1 MMDIFSIKGRRRM
14 GAISIAAI
22 ILCVTWLIQLSIL
35 SKLTFSQV
43 MCNLPLALTIVWG
56 ATFGSPMEKP
66 TSDELRVSSVAAI
79 FARQLLSGSIS
90 GCLVGAFFAALY
102 CSIAPVF
109 PVSFPVIGWV
119 SGYFSLKNFNQ
130 AAFLCIP
137 LVLLLTF
144 LAELIM
150 AGQLLIMGRPDVIS
164 HFVTISFPEAL
175 LNALIAPVLFFPMRG
190 WFEFSQWRQAA
201 YE

>member
-1 MMDIFSIKGRRRM
+1 MDILGIKGRRRI
-14 GAISIAAI
+14 GEITIAGL
-22 ILCVTWLIQLSIL
+22 ILWVAWLIQLTIL

-43 MCNLPLALTIVWG
+43 LCNLPLAMTIVWG

-66 TSDELRVSSVAAI
+66 TSDELRVASVPAVLV
-79 FARQLLSGSIS
+79 RQLLSGSVS
-90 GCLVGAFFAALY
+90 GALVGGFFAALS
-102 CSIAPVF
+102 CSVLPVF
-109 PVSFPVIGWV
+109 PAAYPVIGWI

-144 LAELIM
+144 LAEIIM
-150 AGQLLIMGRPDVIS
+150 AAQLALMGRPDVTA
-164 HFVTISFPEAL
+164 HFITVSFPEAL

-190 WFEFSQWRQAA
+190 WFEFSQWRQAG

>member
-1 MMDIFSIKGRRRM
+1 MGFLSIRGRRRL
-14 GAISIAAI
+14 GEITIAAV
-22 ILCVTWLIQLSIL
+22 ILWVAWIMQLTIL
-35 SKLTFSQV
+35 SNLTFSQV
-43 MCNLPLALTIVWG
+43 LCNLPLAMTIVWG

-66 TSDELRVSSVAAI
+66 TSDELRIASVGAI
-79 FARQLLSGSIS
+79 LIRQLLSGSIS
-90 GCLVGAFFAALY
+90 GAIVGGFFAALS
-102 CSIAPVF
+102 CSVLPTF
-109 PVSFPVIGWV
+109 PVAYPIIGWI

-144 LAELIM
+144 LAEIIM
-150 AGQLLIMGRPDVIS
+150 AAQLIAMGRPDVPA

-190 WFEFSQWRQAA
+190 WYEFSQWRRAA

>member
-1 MMDIFSIKGRRRM
+1 M
-14 GAISIAAI
+14 
-22 ILCVTWLIQLSIL
+22 QLTIL

-43 MCNLPLALTIVWG
+43 LCNLPLALTIVWG

-66 TSDELRVSSVAAI
+66 TSDELRVASVGAI
-79 FARQLLSGSIS
+79 FVRQLLSGSIS
-90 GCLVGAFFAALY
+90 GAIVGGFFAALS
-102 CSIAPVF
+102 CSVLPVY
-109 PVSFPVIGWV
+109 PVAYPVIGWI

-144 LAELIM
+144 LAEIIM
-150 AGQLLIMGRPDVIS
+150 AAQLLLCGRPDVLS

-190 WFEFSQWRQAA
+190 WFEFTQWRQGT

>member
-1 MMDIFSIKGRRRM
+1 MGFLSIRGRRRL
-14 GAISIAAI
+14 GEITIAGV
-22 ILCVTWLIQLSIL
+22 ILWVAWLFQLSIL

-43 MCNLPLALTIVWG
+43 LCNLPLALTIVWG

-66 TSDELRVSSVAAI
+66 TSDELRISSVGAI
-79 FARQLLSGSIS
+79 LVRQLLSGSIS
-90 GCLVGAFFAALY
+90 GALVGGFFAALS
-102 CSIAPVF
+102 CSILPIF
-109 PVSFPVIGWV
+109 PVSYPVIGWI

-137 LVLLLTF
+137 LVLLMTF
-144 LAELIM
+144 LAEIIM
-150 AGQLLIMGRPDVIS
+150 AGQLAIIGRPGVIAQ
-164 HFVTISFPEAL
+164 FVTISFPEAL

>member
-1 MMDIFSIKGRRRM
+1 MAILSSRGRKRL
-14 GAISIAAI
+14 GELTIALVVLWVAWI
-22 ILCVTWLIQLSIL
+22 MQLTIL

-43 MCNLPLALTIVWG
+43 LCNLPLALTIVWG

-66 TSDELRVSSVAAI
+66 TSDELRVASVGAI
-79 FARQLLSGSIS
+79 FVRQLLSGSIS
-90 GCLVGAFFAALY
+90 GAIVGGFFAALS
-102 CSIAPVF
+102 CSVLPVF
-109 PVSFPVIGWV
+109 PVAYPVIGWI

-144 LAELIM
+144 LAEIIM
-150 AGQLLIMGRPDVIS
+150 AGQLLLCGRPDVLP

-190 WFEFSQWRQAA
+190 WFEFTQWRQGT

>member
-14 GAISIAAI
+14 GVISVVGV
-22 ILCVTWLIQLSIL
+22 ILCVTWIIQLAIL

-43 MCNLPLALTIVWG
+43 MCNLPLAMTIVWG
-56 ATFGSPMEKP
+56 ATFGSPMERP
-66 TSDELRVSSVAAI
+66 TSDELRVSSVGAI
-79 FARQLLSGSIS
+79 LVRQLLSGSLS
-90 GCLVGAFFAALY
+90 GAMVGAFFAALA
-102 CSIAPVF
+102 CTITPVY
-109 PVSFPVIGWV
+109 PVSLPVIGWI

-144 LAELIM
+144 LAEIIM
-150 AGQLLIMGRPDVIS
+150 AAQLALMGRPDVIS
-164 HFVTISFPEAL
+164 HFINISFPEAL

-190 WFEFSQWRQAA
+190 WYEFSQWRQAS

>member
-1 MMDIFSIKGRRRM
+1 MSILSIKSRRRL
-14 GAISIAAI
+14 GEIVIAGG
-22 ILCVTWLIQLSIL
+22 ILLVAWFIQLALL

-43 MCNLPLALTIVWG
+43 LCNLPLAMTIVWG

-66 TSDELRVSSVAAI
+66 TPDELRVASVGEVM
-79 FARQLLSGSIS
+79 ARQLISGSLSGA
-90 GCLVGAFFAALY
+90 LVGGFFAALSFSVLPLY
-102 CSIAPVF
+102 PVAY
-109 PVSFPVIGWV
+109 PLIGWI

-144 LAELIM
+144 LAEIIM
-150 AGQLLIMGRPDVIS
+150 AFQLFLMGRPDVAG
-164 HFVTISFPEAL
+164 HFITISFPEAL

-190 WFEFSQWRQAA
+190 WFEYSQWRRAS